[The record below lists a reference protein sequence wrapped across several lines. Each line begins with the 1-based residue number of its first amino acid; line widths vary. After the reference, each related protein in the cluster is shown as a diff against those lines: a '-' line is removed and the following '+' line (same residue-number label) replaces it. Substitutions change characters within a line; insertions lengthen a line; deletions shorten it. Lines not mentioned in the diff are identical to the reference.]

1 MEERLK
7 IKVCG
12 MRYADNICEVSGL
25 PVDYMGFIFYDRSPR
40 CCRGIDPGILGSLPE
55 SVTPVMVSVDM
66 PEEELLQLASLFGF
80 GTLQLHGG
88 ESPEMCRRL
97 RERGFK
103 VWKAI
108 AAKSAES
115 IRSAEDYAEAA
126 DMFVFDTASPKQGG
140 TGQKFDWD
148 ILNNYR
154 LPVPFMLS
162 GGIGP
167 EDAAAV
173 KVFSHPKLVGVDL
186 NSRFEVQPG
195 RKDSDRLARFVSSL
209 RK

>member
-1 MEERLK
+1 MEERMK

-12 MRYADNICEVSGL
+12 MRYADNIREVSGI
-25 PVDYMGFIFYDRSPR
+25 PVEYMGFIFYDRSPR

-88 ESPEMCRRL
+88 EPPEMCRRL
-97 RERGFK
+97 REQGFK

-115 IRSAEDYAEAA
+115 IRRAEDYADAA
-126 DMFVFDTASPKQGG
+126 DLFVFDTASSKYGG
-140 TGQKFDWD
+140 TGQKFDWE
-148 ILNNYR
+148 ILNSYH
-154 LPVPFMLS
+154 LHVPFMLS
-162 GGIGP
+162 GGIGL

-173 KVFSHPKLVGVDL
+173 KAFSHPELIGVDL

-195 RKDSDRLARFVSSL
+195 RKDADRLARFVSSL